1 MLLLALCV
9 AGWIWVER
17 EENSGLLLVHSAR
30 KGKLLVD
37 LARLGKQRRAFD
49 FVAPEPRYLIYSH
62 LDGSLLAV
70 DLTDRPLPFFLL
82 INGNATPGSLFF

>member
-1 MLLLALCV
+1 VLLLALCV

-37 LARLGKQRRAFD
+37 LGG
-49 FVAPEPRYLIYSH
+49 PLILWLLSPDIEFTVIWTEAYSR
-62 LDGSLLAV
+62 S
-70 DLTDRPLPFFLL
+70 
-82 INGNATPGSLFF
+82 I